1 MQVLKLQPA
10 FKDYLWGG
18 MRLPRDF
25 GFRTD
30 LAPVAE
36 AWVLS
41 CHKDGHSV
49 IAEGADAGMTLADW
63 VAREG
68 KAVLGTNAAKMP
80 DFPILIKLI
89 DAEKPL
95 SLQVHPDD
103 AYARTHGE
111 GYGKTE
117 LWYVLDAAPG
127 ATLYYGF
134 NREITRE
141 ELAQRIADNTL
152 LSVVN
157 AVEVKSGDCFYVEA
171 GTIHGI
177 GAGILIAE
185 IQQNSNATYRVYD
198 YGRLGADG
206 KPRPLHVEAAKDV
219 LTTTAVNAAGMARP
233 HFAERAGY
241 AEARLA
247 KCDYFTI
254 DALDIATAATLTVE
268 KSSFHALLCTEG
280 EGTLCYG
287 DETVSYR
294 RGDALFLPAGLGDY
308 TLKGCSRVLITTV

>member
-1 MQVLKLQPA
+1 MQPLKLTPA

-18 MRLPRDF
+18 TRL
-25 GFRTD
+25 RTD
-30 LAPVAE
+30 FRFETELSPVAE

-41 CHKDGHSV
+41 CHRDGHSV
-49 IAEGADAGMTLADW
+49 IAEGTDAGMTLADW
-63 VAREG
+63 IVREG
-68 KAVLGTNAAKMP
+68 RGVLGKNAAALP

-103 AYARTHGE
+103 AYARANGE

-127 ATLYYGF
+127 ATLYYGLT
-134 NREITRE
+134 RDVSRE
-141 ELAQRIADNTL
+141 ELAARITDNSL

-157 AVEVKSGDCFYVEA
+157 AVPVKAGDCFYVKA

-185 IQQNSNATYRVYD
+185 IQQSSNATYRVYD

-206 KPRPLHVEAAKDV
+206 KPRPLHLQQALDV
-219 LTTTAVNAAGMARP
+219 LTTTAVDPAGMARP
-233 HFAERAGY
+233 VFTEREGY
-241 AEARLA
+241 ATARLA
-247 KCDYFTI
+247 RNDYFTI
-254 DALDIATAATLTVE
+254 DALRIAVSATLTAGE
-268 KSSFHALLCTEG
+268 ESFHALLCTAG
-280 EGTLCYG
+280 AGTLRWGEQSLTYKK
-287 DETVSYR
+287 
-294 RGDALFLPAGLGDY
+294 GDALFLPAGLGKY
-308 TLKGCSRVLITTV
+308 TLFGECEMLLTHV

>member
-1 MQVLKLQPA
+1 MRPLKLTPA

-18 MRLPRDF
+18 TRLRADF
-25 GFRTD
+25 GFETD
-30 LAPVAE
+30 LSPVAE

-63 VAREG
+63 IAREG
-68 KAVLGTNAAKMP
+68 KAVLGKNVAEMP

-95 SLQVHPDD
+95 SPQVHPDD
-103 AYARTHGE
+103 AYARVHGE
-111 GYGKTE
+111 GYGKTA
-117 LWYVLDAAPG
+117 LWYVLDATPG
-127 ATLYYGF
+127 STLYYGF
-134 NREITRE
+134 NRALDRE
-141 ELAQRIADNTL
+141 ELAARMADGTL
-152 LSVVN
+152 LSAVN
-157 AVEVKSGDCFYVEA
+157 AVEVKPGDCFYVEA

-185 IQQNSNATYRVYD
+185 IQQSSNATYRVYD

-206 KPRPLHVEAAKDV
+206 KPRPLHTEQAQAV
-219 LTTTAVNAAGMARP
+219 LNTKAVDAAGMTRP
-233 HFAERAGY
+233 VFTPKNGY
-241 AEARLA
+241 AVAKLA
-247 KCDYFTI
+247 KCPYFTI
-254 DALDIATAATLTVE
+254 DALHITDAAALVAD

-287 DETVSYR
+287 DGRIPYR
-294 RGDALFLPAGLGDY
+294 RGDALFLPAGLGEY
-308 TLKGCSRVLITTV
+308 ALTGMGKVLLTYI